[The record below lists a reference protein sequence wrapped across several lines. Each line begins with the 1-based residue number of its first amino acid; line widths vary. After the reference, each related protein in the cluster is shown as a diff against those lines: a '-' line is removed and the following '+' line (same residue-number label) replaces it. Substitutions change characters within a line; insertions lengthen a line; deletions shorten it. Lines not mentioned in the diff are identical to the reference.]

1 MIISTR
7 PIRIRGAAA
16 RAFTLTEVIITSTL
30 TGIVVAAIL
39 STFLMMGR
47 TGANI
52 RNYTELEAQARKALE
67 VFARDVRMA
76 GNVSWNGGSP
86 SDATNVT
93 LALPNATLPASNTE
107 ITYFWD
113 TDSTSATYRC
123 FCRKAG
129 AYDST
134 NVPTV
139 LVRNVTVFHIYG
151 FKIGGGTTT
160 ATNALD
166 TKQVQLNLTASR
178 TSTTV
183 VTATDLVLSARF
195 ILRNKSVTI

>member
-76 GNVSWNGGSP
+76 GNVDWNGGSP
-86 SDATNVT
+86 ADATNVT
-93 LALPNATLPASNTE
+93 LTLPGGGSPATDTVV
-107 ITYFWD
+107 TYYWD
-113 TDSTSATYRC
+113 TEGGSANYHS

-129 AYDST
+129 AIDST
-134 NVPTV
+134 ETPTV
-139 LVRNVTVFHIYG
+139 LVRHVALFHMYG

-166 TKQVQLNLTASR
+166 TKQIQLNLTATR
-178 TSTTV
+178 TSNTV

-195 ILRNKSVTI
+195 ILRNKTVTV